1 MSILQTVSS
10 DRTLVMGILNVTP
23 DSFSDGGEHATVETA
38 VAHAQKMLADGA
50 DIIDVGGESTRP
62 GATRV
67 SVAEEQR
74 RILPVIERLAQQGVV
89 MSVDTLNAE
98 TARAAIAAGAHIIN
112 DVSGM
117 NLTDDMIA
125 AAAELDVPYILMH
138 ARGNSQTM
146 DAAATYA
153 NTVDEVIAELK
164 FLIERLKRG
173 GVREENIILD
183 PGLGFAKTGAQDWEL
198 IAGLDRLQA
207 LGYPVLVAGSRK
219 RFVANLLRNED
230 RRRSETEPELRD
242 AAGRDAATAAIS
254 TISALGGA
262 WAVRVH
268 DVASTADSIA
278 VASAVKTAG
287 AR

>member
-38 VAHAQKMLADGA
+38 VAHAQKMLAEGA

-74 RILPVIERLAQQGVV
+74 RILPVIERLAQQGVI

-138 ARGNSQTM
+138 ARGDSQTM

-164 FLIERLKRG
+164 FLIDRLKRG

-198 IAGLDRLQA
+198 IAGLGRLQE

-287 AR
+287 SR

>member
-38 VAHAQKMLADGA
+38 VAHAQKMLAEGA

-138 ARGNSQTM
+138 ARGDSQTM

-164 FLIERLKRG
+164 FLIDRLKRG

-198 IAGLDRLQA
+198 IAGLGRLQE